1 MILIEEKNLD
11 DLIERH
17 VKLLG
22 TLGFV
27 FSYFENWEEVHQEA
41 AMEAESMYNDGE
53 FDNDKQFFK
62 EAVLKGIKEKM
73 Q

>member
-1 MILIEEKNLD
+1 MILVKEKNLD

-22 TLGFV
+22 TLGYV
-27 FSYFENWEEVHQEA
+27 FSYFEDWEAVHQEA
-41 AMEAESMYNDGE
+41 TIDAESRHNNGD
-53 FDNDKQFFK
+53 FNSDKQFFK
-62 EAVLKGIKEKM
+62 EAIIKGVKEKM

>member
-11 DLIERH
+11 DLIERY

-22 TLGFV
+22 TLGYI
-27 FSYFENWEEVHQEA
+27 FSYFEDWEAVHQEA
-41 AMEAESMYNDGE
+41 SMEAETMYNDGE
-53 FDNDKQFFK
+53 FDNDKKFFK
-62 EAVLKGIKEKM
+62 EAVLKGVKEKM